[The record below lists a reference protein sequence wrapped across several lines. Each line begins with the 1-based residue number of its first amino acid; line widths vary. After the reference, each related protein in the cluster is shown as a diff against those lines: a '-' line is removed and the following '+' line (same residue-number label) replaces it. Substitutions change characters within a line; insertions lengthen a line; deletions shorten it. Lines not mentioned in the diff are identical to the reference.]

1 MEAKFIILEQL
12 KTQIIDEVIKIKS
25 KENFEINYIRTLITS
40 LFEKYIEYG
49 ILIFVEESE
58 SDTLSFKIKD
68 MILIDIL
75 KEYHISYDE
84 AVCNNDRLQLVIPLF
99 KYKISLKS
107 KLVDSFVMNSLK
119 GQLRQIES
127 IVIEKGED

>member
-12 KTQIIDEVIKIKS
+12 KTQIIDEAIKIKS

>member
-84 AVCNNDRLQLVIPLF
+84 AVCNNDRLQLIIPLF

-127 IVIEKGED
+127 IVIDKGED